1 MLRNALRSARTR
13 APSTCDRWSGNA
25 CSLRLR
31 KCCKGHREI
40 EWHPQTH
47 FGIEPQLTHE
57 QPQSI
62 IILILKRNLEGLQ
75 CGSSGKPDR
84 YCIKAAIT
92 DSIVKQRERV
102 RQHHRG
108 AMRPGLASMATPDK
122 NRRRTR
128 CYDSSLSIK
137 NCEQQE
143 VQMARRFT
151 LAGLFRRT
159 LRGVR
164 DAISRTEGLRPAIV
178 P

>member
-122 NRRRTR
+122 NRRAQGHAATIVLYLSKTASNKR
-128 CYDSSLSIK
+128 CRWPAGSRWRAYFEEHSEGSETPYLG
-137 NCEQQE
+137 
-143 VQMARRFT
+143 RR
-151 LAGLFRRT
+151 A
-159 LRGVR
+159 
-164 DAISRTEGLRPAIV
+164 
-178 P
+178 